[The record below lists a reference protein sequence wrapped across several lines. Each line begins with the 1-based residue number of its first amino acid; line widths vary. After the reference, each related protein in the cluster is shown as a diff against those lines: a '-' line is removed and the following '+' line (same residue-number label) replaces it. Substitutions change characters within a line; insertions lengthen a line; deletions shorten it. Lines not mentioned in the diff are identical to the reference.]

1 MGIWVTTSSST
12 PTPSSLTPSETEKE
26 PEPEPRA
33 PSPPPPP
40 PIVPVVHPHVEC
52 DKSDQSP
59 LQGTRY
65 HKVGAN
71 YDLNEEEFAKLD
83 DIEKTQY
90 ELLLRPGG
98 PIIRW
103 EPVVHYGVTCDV
115 SNVSPVFGVR
125 FHKIGENY
133 DLTQTE
139 FAKLSEE
146 EKRAYELINHPRA
159 TPVPYYVAPPPAQ
172 DDGEL
177 TLQHLEKLI
186 GAFFPGVVHVEAGC
200 QQRRCPRNGKGK
212 GKGGA
217 CPQRQQQR
225 QCPQRQ
231 QRYQRPGGIA
241 AGDVLPAAQ
250 FGIGAFG
257 PGVKQLQWFLIAN
270 DFMDESAIK
279 WRAGV
284 YGPRTREAIYKF
296 QVLNA
301 VETEN
306 QGVYDQPTVDALT
319 SLVTVT
325 TVTPTPTPTQ
335 PVETKAVETPPPVA
349 PKPTA
354 PSVPE
359 PQQPSTPTPTPT
371 TTTTPSPSDDD
382 DLVVVDQPWTEELKI
397 LEGMGFTDK
406 EQLKLLLNENKT
418 ADPERVLLAT
428 IAALLK

>member
-1 MGIWVTTSSST
+1 MG
-12 PTPSSLTPSETEKE
+12 
-26 PEPEPRA
+26 
-33 PSPPPPP
+33 
-40 PIVPVVHPHVEC
+40 
-52 DKSDQSP
+52 
-59 LQGTRY
+59 
-65 HKVGAN
+65 
-71 YDLNEEEFAKLD
+71 
-83 DIEKTQY
+83 QY

-172 DDGEL
+172 DNGEL

-186 GAFFPGVVHVEAGC
+186 GAFFPGVIHIEAVGC
-200 QQRRCPRNGKGK
+200 PQRQGQGQRRCPKNGNAK
-212 GKGGA
+212 GA
-217 CPQRQQQR
+217 CPKATGNCSRQQR
-225 QCPQRQ
+225 QCPQQQ
-231 QRYQRPGGIA
+231 QRFQRTSAIA
-241 AGDVLPAAQ
+241 AGDVLPAVQ

-257 PGVKQLQWFLIAN
+257 PGVEQLQRVLIAN
-270 DFMDESAIK
+270 DWMDASAIQ

-284 YGPRTREAIYKF
+284 FGPRTLEAIYKF

-306 QGVYDQPTVDALT
+306 QGVYDQATFD
-319 SLVTVT
+319 SLSVLITAKQQIET
-325 TVTPTPTPTQ
+325 NAET
-335 PVETKAVETPPPVA
+335 ETKAKTESTSPPPAA
-349 PKPTA
+349 PKQSSPSIPT
-354 PSVPE
+354 
-359 PQQPSTPTPTPT
+359 PQPTTPTPT
-371 TTTTPSPSDDD
+371 TTTPSSHDDE
-382 DLVVVDQPWTEELKI
+382 DLVVVDEPWSEELKI
-397 LEGMGFTDK
+397 LQGMGFTDK

>member
-1 MGIWVTTSSST
+1 MG
-12 PTPSSLTPSETEKE
+12 
-26 PEPEPRA
+26 
-33 PSPPPPP
+33 
-40 PIVPVVHPHVEC
+40 
-52 DKSDQSP
+52 SP

-83 DIEKTQY
+83 DAEKTQY

-186 GAFFPGVVHVEAGC
+186 GAFFPGVIHIEAVG
-200 QQRRCPRNGKGK
+200 
-212 GKGGA
+212 
-217 CPQRQQQR
+217 CPQRQGQGQRRCTKNGNAKGACPKATGNCSRQQR

-257 PGVKQLQWFLIAN
+257 PGVEQLQRFLIAN

-354 PSVPE
+354 PSVSE

-371 TTTTPSPSDDD
+371 TTTTPSPSDDE